1 MIYSKE
7 TMSENDVRIVIEDI
21 ESGNF
26 SSKEIMKKYDLT
38 NYKYYK
44 ILDEYG
50 IKNPS
55 MKQGPKGPFGPVGP
69 KDTPFKKLMERV
81 ENMVEPSSFNLEE
94 FKEDCEKGMKLSELM
109 DKYSLS
115 LYQVRELR
123 KKYELKT
130 R

>member
-1 MIYSKE
+1 MKMIK
-7 TMSENDVRIVIEDI
+7 MSDENSSNNITDIIRDI
-21 ESGNF
+21 ETGLF
-26 SSKEIMKKYDLT
+26 SVDEITSKYSLT
-38 NYKYYK
+38 KYKYYK
-44 ILDEYG
+44 LLKEAG
-50 IKNPS
+50 IKNDYT
-55 MKQGPKGPFGPVGP
+55 KN
-69 KDTPFKKLMERV
+69 KDTKFRLLLKQSGTNP
-81 ENMVEPSSFNLEE
+81 NQSFNLEE